1 MAFSMKQ
8 NGNSGIIWVRGVGMN
23 FPIQRSKSVVIFV
36 CLTLAFMFIY
46 PIVMLFTNKAHWM
59 STLIGM
65 GLCFIVNVPLFGK
78 YLLKHK
84 VENGVLK
91 YGILND
97 DIVLKDVRIIRQVGK
112 SLEITT
118 NAYKVHIV
126 AMPQNMDEFLT
137 FIEKENPHVKIEMKN
152 KNARRKFRA
161 FLLLF

>member
-1 MAFSMKQ
+1 
-8 NGNSGIIWVRGVGMN
+8 MN

-46 PIVMLFTNKAHWM
+46 PIVMLFINKAHWM
-59 STLIGM
+59 SALIGM
-65 GLCFIVNVPLFGK
+65 GLCFIVNVPLVWEVFIK
-78 YLLKHK
+78 KHK

-97 DIVLKDVRIIRQVGK
+97 DIVLKDVRIIRQVGN

-137 FIEKENPHVKIEMKN
+137 LIEKENPHVKIEMVGK
-152 KNARRKFRA
+152 K
-161 FLLLF
+161 